1 MKQSKKYI
9 NFAEPVI
16 DIPLTLKML
25 KIALN
30 KNFPGEG
37 ELVKKFETKISKLL
51 KVKHVLTC
59 SNGTASI
66 FLALKSI
73 GVKKGD
79 EVLIPNITFQAT
91 ANAVKLTG
99 ATPVLVDI
107 SPENLLMDPKDLKNK
122 INKYSKAIIP
132 VHVSGRGSNI
142 KKILKIAKEKKISL
156 IEDAAEAFMSK
167 FEKKFLGTYGAI
179 GCFSFAPN
187 KIITTGQGGIVIT
200 NNSKIYKSLLRL
212 KDQGRIKNK
221 KQVEHQY
228 LTAGF
233 NFKFTNLQAA
243 LGISQ
248 LKTIKKRVNI
258 LKYNYLFYQKNLSN
272 KKDIK
277 MLNFDL
283 KKGEL
288 PLWVDIK
295 IKNRVRFYDFL
306 KKKKILC
313 RFFWK
318 PLNLTKP
325 FRQSFKKLKNSEKVK
340 NKLMWL
346 PSSLSMTKRDIK
358 DICKEINNFSKF
370 K

>member
-1 MKQSKKYI
+1 MQ
-9 NFAEPVI
+9 NRI

-99 ATPVLVDI
+99 AKPVLVDI

-122 INKYSKAIIP
+122 INKHSKAIIP

-142 KKILKIAKEKKISL
+142 KKLLKIAKEKKISL

-167 FEKKFLGTYGAI
+167 FEKKFLGTYGEI

-200 NNSKIYKSLLRL
+200 NNSKIYKSLHRL

-221 KQVEHQY
+221 TQVEHQY

-243 LGISQ
+243 LEFQ
-248 LKTIKKRVNI
+248 LKTIKK
-258 LKYNYLFYQKNLSN
+258 
-272 KKDIK
+272 
-277 MLNFDL
+277 
-283 KKGEL
+283 E
-288 PLWVDIK
+288 
-295 IKNRVRFYDFL
+295 
-306 KKKKILC
+306 
-313 RFFWK
+313 
-318 PLNLTKP
+318 
-325 FRQSFKKLKNSEKVK
+325 
-340 NKLMWL
+340 
-346 PSSLSMTKRDIK
+346 
-358 DICKEINNFSKF
+358 
-370 K
+370 